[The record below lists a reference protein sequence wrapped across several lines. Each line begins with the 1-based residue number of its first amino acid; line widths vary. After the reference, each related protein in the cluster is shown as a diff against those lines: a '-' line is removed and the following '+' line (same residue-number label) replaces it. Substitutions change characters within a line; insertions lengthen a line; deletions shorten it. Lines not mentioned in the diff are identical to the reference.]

1 MFAVDI
7 ALLGAEWHP
16 RALIRAQLIE
26 EGFDVVATNSWPMM
40 RRHLRPRSKP
50 RLAIVDLQAL
60 PNPADV
66 LSGLRILMQPS
77 RVLVL
82 TAIGAVPP
90 GEIERLGFR
99 TLSRPLVI
107 RDVVDAAIAA
117 IRAGDSE
124 DAEPAASCRQSF
136 C

>member
-7 ALLGAEWHP
+7 ALLGAKWHP

-99 TLSRPLVI
+99 MLSRPLVI

-117 IRAGDSE
+117 IRVGDSE
-124 DAEPAASCRQSF
+124 DAQPAASCRQSF